1 VAQVVNVADCFPNK
15 ILKMRKIAHMN
26 NSTSYLVTSGAIT
39 FPAWSMYLTHGW
51 TFFIAALGAA
61 VLITTL
67 WKNILDVR
75 IKRQQKAQLKKNWS
89 D

>member
-1 VAQVVNVADCFPNK
+1 MIK
-15 ILKMRKIAHMN
+15 IREIAPMN

-39 FPAWSMYLTHGW
+39 FPAWSMLLTHGW
-51 TFFIAALGAA
+51 TLFIAVLGAA

-75 IKRQQKAQLKKNWS
+75 IKRKQKALLEKELEELK
-89 D
+89 